1 MRCVERTV
9 SQFPR
14 DIVSMVTNQDQDHP
28 DVSTN
33 LVSYTDAA
41 TALELALRYV
51 EKPGATTQTNVMFVR
66 RWHSIAPSC
75 RFSSLRRKKQTDL
88 ILLIKGA
95 VFILGHQFKSF
106 F

>member
-14 DIVSMVTNQDQDHP
+14 DIVSMVTNRDQDHP

-33 LVSYTDAA
+33 LESYTDAA
-41 TALELALRYV
+41 TALELAIRYV
-51 EKPGATTQTNVMFVR
+51 EKPSTTTQTNAMFMR

-75 RFSSLRRKKQTDL
+75 RFSSLRRKKLTDL
-88 ILLIKGA
+88 ILLMKGA
-95 VFILGHQFKSF
+95 VFILRYQFKSF